1 MLVDT
6 AFLSE
11 LGDSVNTDDQN
22 VDSVTLSGTTLTT
35 YVEDGGSAG
44 VSLDPV
50 IDSAVVRTKD
60 SLLVDTAFLSELGDS
75 INTDDQNV
83 DSVTL
88 TGTILTTYIENGGNS
103 SVDLQPILDSA
114 TGNAWLL
121 GGNSGTNST
130 TDFLGTS
137 DNTDLVFRRNSALSG
152 LIGADNTSFG
162 NSSLSSLTTGFSNT
176 AFGALSLQANSGGFG
191 NVGVG
196 FGALFANTSGVNNI
210 AIGTALGSN
219 TTGSFNI
226 AIGNDVLSASTSS
239 SFNIAIGYLAMD
251 SNTTGIQNVSLG
263 VGSLTNNTTGSRNV
277 SIGTQSLAS
286 IEPGNNNTA
295 IGFSALDSLIT
306 GSNNI
311 ALGYATGDNLVTG
324 INNIIIGSNIDMPT
338 STDSNVLNIG
348 NIIYGNDIDGTTNTL
363 STGNI
368 GIGVKVPTN
377 RLHVEATT
385 DPLRLGGLTT
395 AGINDTSLL
404 VTDPS
409 NGVVK
414 YIAIDSVGS
423 DDQNLSVGAGVD
435 STAIIQI
442 ENGNNVT
449 IEAGIGLNITE
460 DADTITLETNNV
472 SEIQTV
478 TTDYTVVAAN
488 HTVLVDASGG
498 AVTVT
503 LPVAATSAGDKFIIK
518 TIDASNNVTVDGAG
532 AETIDGAA
540 TQSLNVL
547 WQGIQVQSNGTG
559 WFIINRF

>member
-1 MLVDT
+1 M
-6 AFLSE
+6 
-11 LGDSVNTDDQN
+11 
-22 VDSVTLSGTTLTT
+22 
-35 YVEDGGSAG
+35 Y
-44 VSLDPV
+44 
-50 IDSAVVRTKD
+50 
-60 SLLVDTAFLSELGDS
+60 
-75 INTDDQNV
+75 
-83 DSVTL
+83 
-88 TGTILTTYIENGGNS
+88 
-103 SVDLQPILDSA
+103 
-114 TGNAWLL
+114 
-121 GGNSGTNST
+121 
-130 TDFLGTS
+130 
-137 DNTDLVFRRNSALSG
+137 
-152 LIGADNTSFG
+152 
-162 NSSLSSLTTGFSNT
+162 
-176 AFGALSLQANSGGFG
+176 
-191 NVGVG
+191 
-196 FGALFANTSGVNNI
+196 
-210 AIGTALGSN
+210 
-219 TTGSFNI
+219 
-226 AIGNDVLSASTSS
+226 SS
-239 SFNIAIGYLAMD
+239 S
-251 SNTTGIQNVSLG
+251 S
-263 VGSLTNNTTGSRNV
+263 
-277 SIGTQSLAS
+277 
-286 IEPGNNNTA
+286 
-295 IGFSALDSLIT
+295 